1 MKRNANGIAA
11 VFQNWQQVE
20 SAMKSATTAQGTAA
34 EENEKY
40 MNSMQGKIN
49 ALTTSWQA
57 LSNTLL
63 SSDYLKVLIDS
74 GNTILTILDKVTN
87 TLGTLPTLITAVTA
101 ALSFKNIGR
110 TKMFVLN
117 NSSKMPIVVIV
128 LFGYKQFRYYQC

>member
-20 SAMKSATTAQGTAA
+20 SAMKSATTAQGTAT

-40 MNSMQGKIN
+40 VNSMQGKIN
-49 ALTTSWQA
+49 ALTSSWQE

-63 SSDYLKVLIDS
+63 SSDFLKGLIDG
-74 GNTILTILDKVTN
+74 GNTFLSILDKITN
-87 TLGTLPTLITAVTA
+87 TFGTLPTLITAVTA

-128 LFGYKQFRYYQC
+128 LFGYEQFRCYQC